1 MEIIKQGMSS
11 LLTHTLF
18 YYFFLVFFVFLL
30 SVLDLEAVADLPF
43 AVEFDL
49 LFPLSGIVDLHII

>member
-1 MEIIKQGMSS
+1 MRYI
-11 LLTHTLF
+11 LTHTLF

-30 SVLDLEAVADLPF
+30 SVLDLEAVVDLPF

-49 LFPLSGIVDLHII
+49 LFPLSGIVDLHVI